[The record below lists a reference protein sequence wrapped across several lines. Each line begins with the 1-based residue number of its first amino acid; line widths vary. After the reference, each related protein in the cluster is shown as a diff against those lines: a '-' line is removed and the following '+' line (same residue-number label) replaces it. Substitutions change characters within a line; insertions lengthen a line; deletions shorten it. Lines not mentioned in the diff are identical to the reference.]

1 MLSTFGDLLNFLNN
15 FFFYSSITMSMFFL
29 EHMRVKCLF
38 LILEQVLWI
47 QAILGILYKLFS

>member
-1 MLSTFGDLLNFLNN
+1 MLSTFGDLLDFLNN

-47 QAILGILYKLFS
+47 QAILGILF